1 MEKRVEHMNGI
12 YRIAIDGPAGA
23 GKSTM
28 AKALAERLSIDYI
41 DTGAMYRAVALKLL
55 KTGVDYEDRDALEKL
70 LKGTDVDYCGVRV
83 YLDGEDVSSVIRTP
97 EVSDMASKSSAVP
110 AVRDKLGELQMAI
123 AKKRS
128 VIMDGRDIGT
138 VIIPDAEFKFYLNAS
153 SRIRAYRRVC
163 EMREKG
169 IDCDLDSVEQEIKER
184 DYRDS
189 HRDYHPLRK
198 ADDAVEIDT
207 SDMKISEVVEKM
219 MEIINEKIS

>member
-1 MEKRVEHMNGI
+1 MDGI
-12 YRIAIDGPAGA
+12 YRVAIDGPAGA

-28 AKALAERLSIDYI
+28 AKILAKRLGIDYI
-41 DTGAMYRAVALKLL
+41 DTGAMYRAIALKLIR
-55 KTGVDYEDRDALEKL
+55 TGTDYTNEEEL
-70 LKGTDVDYCGVRV
+70 LKMLADTDVDYYGGRV
-83 YLDGEDVSSVIRTP
+83 YLDGEDVSDLIRTP

-110 AVRDKLGELQMAI
+110 SVRDKLGDTQMAI

-128 VIMDGRDIGT
+128 LLMDGRDIGT

-169 IDCDLDSVEQEIKER
+169 IECDLDTVEQEIKDR

-189 HRDYHPLRK
+189 HRDYHPLKK
-198 ADDAVEIDT
+198 AEDAIEIDT
-207 SDMKISEVVEKM
+207 
-219 MEIINEKIS
+219 

>member
-1 MEKRVEHMNGI
+1 MDGI

-28 AKALAERLSIDYI
+28 AKVLAEKLGIDYI

-55 KTGVDYEDRDALEKL
+55 KEGVDYEDTQALAKL
-70 LKGTDVDYCGVRV
+70 LEDTDVDYYGGRV
-83 YLDGEDVSSVIRTP
+83 YLDGEDVSAVIRTP
-97 EVSDMASKSSAVP
+97 DVSDMASKSSAVP

-128 VIMDGRDIGT
+128 LIMDGRDIGT
-138 VIIPDAEFKFYLNAS
+138 VIIPDAEFKFFLNAS

-169 IDCDLDSVEQEIKER
+169 IECDLDTVEQEIKDR

-189 HRDYHPLRK
+189 HRDYHPLKK
-198 ADDAVEIDT
+198 ADDAIEIDT
-207 SDMKISEVVEKM
+207 SDLRISEVVDKM
-219 MEIINEKIS
+219 MEYFNEKIS

>member
-1 MEKRVEHMNGI
+1 
-12 YRIAIDGPAGA
+12 
-23 GKSTM
+23 M
-28 AKALAERLSIDYI
+28 AKALAEKLGIDYI

-55 KTGVDYEDRDALEKL
+55 KNNVDYEDGEALEKL
-70 LKGTDVDYCGVRV
+70 LGDTDVDYYGGRV
-83 YLDGEDVSSVIRTP
+83 YLDGEDVSAVIRTP

-128 VIMDGRDIGT
+128 LIMDGRDIGT
-138 VIIPDAEFKFYLNAS
+138 VIIPDAEFKFFLNAS

-169 IDCDLDSVEQEIKER
+169 MECDLDTVEQEIKDR

-189 HRDYHPLRK
+189 HRDYHPLKK
-198 ADDAVEIDT
+198 ADDAIEIDT
-207 SDMKISEVVEKM
+207 SDLRISEVVGKM

>member
-1 MEKRVEHMNGI
+1 MDKI

-28 AKALAERLSIDYI
+28 AKILAKRLGIDYI
-41 DTGAMYRAVALKLL
+41 DTGAMYRAIAVKLIRTGTDYDDPEALAKML
-55 KTGVDYEDRDALEKL
+55 AS
-70 LKGTDVDYCGVRV
+70 TDVDYYGGKV
-83 YLDGEDVSSVIRTP
+83 YLDGEDVSSIIRTP

-110 AVRDKLGELQMAI
+110 AVRDKLGETQMAI

-128 VIMDGRDIGT
+128 LLMDGRDIGT
-138 VIIPDAEFKFYLNAS
+138 IIIPDAEFKFYLTAS

-163 EMREKG
+163 EMKDKG
-169 IDCDLDSVEQEIKER
+169 IECDLDSVEQDIKER

-189 HRDYHPLRK
+189 HRDYHPLKK

-207 SDMKISEVVEKM
+207 SDLTIAEVVDKM
-219 MEIINEKIS
+219 LEIINEKVS

>member
-1 MEKRVEHMNGI
+1 MDKI

-28 AKALAERLSIDYI
+28 AKILAKRLGIDYI
-41 DTGAMYRAVALKLL
+41 DTGAMYRAIAVKLIRTGTDYDDPEALAKML
-55 KTGVDYEDRDALEKL
+55 AS
-70 LKGTDVDYCGVRV
+70 TDVDYYGGRV
-83 YLDGEDVSSVIRTP
+83 YLDGEDVSSIIRTP

-110 AVRDKLGELQMAI
+110 AVRDKLGETQMAI

-128 VIMDGRDIGT
+128 LLMDGRDIGT
-138 VIIPDAEFKFYLNAS
+138 IIIPDAEFKFYLTAS

-163 EMREKG
+163 EMKDKG
-169 IDCDLDSVEQEIKER
+169 IECDLDSVEQDIKER

-189 HRDYHPLRK
+189 HRDYHPLKK

-207 SDMKISEVVEKM
+207 SDLTIAEVVDKM
-219 MEIINEKIS
+219 LEIINEKVS

>member
-1 MEKRVEHMNGI
+1 MDGI

-28 AKALAERLSIDYI
+28 AKALAEKLGIDYI

-55 KTGVDYEDRDALEKL
+55 KNNVDYKDGEALEKL
-70 LKGTDVDYCGVRV
+70 LEVTDVDYYGGRV
-83 YLDGEDVSSVIRTP
+83 YLDGEDVSAVIRTP

-128 VIMDGRDIGT
+128 LIMDGRDIGT
-138 VIIPDAEFKFYLNAS
+138 VIIPDAEFKFFLNAS

-169 IDCDLDSVEQEIKER
+169 MECDLDTVEQEIKDR

-189 HRDYHPLRK
+189 HRYYHPLKK

-207 SDMKISEVVEKM
+207 SDLRISEVVDKM

>member
-1 MEKRVEHMNGI
+1 MNGI

-55 KTGVDYEDRDALEKL
+55 KTGVDYEDGDALEKL
-70 LKGTDVDYCGVRV
+70 LKGTDVDYCGGRV

-219 MEIINEKIS
+219 METINEKIS

>member
-1 MEKRVEHMNGI
+1 MDEI
-12 YRIAIDGPAGA
+12 YRVAIDGPAGA

-28 AKALAERLSIDYI
+28 AKILAKRLGIDYI
-41 DTGAMYRAVALKLL
+41 DTGAMYRAIALKLIR
-55 KTGVDYEDRDALEKL
+55 TGTDYTNEEEL
-70 LKGTDVDYCGVRV
+70 LKMLADTDVDYYGGRV
-83 YLDGEDVSSVIRTP
+83 YLDGEDVSDHIRTP

-110 AVRDKLGELQMAI
+110 AVRDKLGDTQMAI

-128 VIMDGRDIGT
+128 LLMDGRDIGT

-169 IDCDLDSVEQEIKER
+169 IECDLDTVEQEIKDR

-189 HRDYHPLRK
+189 HRDYHPLKK
-198 ADDAVEIDT
+198 AEDAIEIDT
-207 SDMKISEVVEKM
+207 SDLKIAEVVDKM
-219 MEIINEKIS
+219 MEIINEKIN